1 MLTKAQERAVIGH
14 MNADHD
20 DAVLL
25 YARVFGHQMNATR
38 AWLTGLDVAHMRLN
52 VETEA
57 DTHEMTVA
65 LTDPVTDPTSARTV
79 LVAMVGEARRRLAA
93 ARPSGA

>member
-1 MLTKAQERAVIGH
+1 LLTKTQEQAVIGH

-25 YARVFGHQMNATR
+25 YARAFGNQENARR
-38 AWLTGLDVAHMRLN
+38 ARLTSLDAAHMRLS
-52 VETEA
+52 VETDARTREL
-57 DTHEMTVA
+57 TIP
-65 LTDPVTDPTSARTV
+65 LTDPVTDLACAHTV

-93 ARPSGA
+93 RPSGA